1 MVAMMMTG
9 RVLLVCALC
18 VLWCG
23 AGGVCDEGQ
32 EAGTLSPPPGSVHGD
47 QGGVLSGIG
56 RMKPS
61 DIDGQVAVDG
71 GVRDREESKHLSSHV
86 PLVDAKD
93 VTPAG
98 IGGAGNGAVEEVAPE
113 ENESLQNSCDEDGE
127 MSEGCVKVQGS
138 DGFPGSGGG
147 HVDRGRQ
154 QDDRNPPLPL
164 SDQTSSEEINSPLPA
179 EGKPKNRRPVSRQLP
194 VEEEQ
199 TDPVNIRPQ
208 EEAATL
214 ESEAV
219 RNVASSHSQESAAE
233 LANGTLPAHAR
244 VTEAEDRSKHIVDP
258 HKDAAEKQ
266 KKPVHTTGKSKSTA
280 ASGDAHKTTASPAA
294 VDNEAAIK
302 KAKSPGDASS
312 LTSISDNSSN
322 NDTEQNNARDT
333 SEEASHSTENAATHS
348 AGIPRAPNTTA
359 KTDDTATQEDSNSDG
374 SNVKMGEAAPQ
385 TAGTAQPNDTA
396 TTGESD
402 SSTAVS
408 HTTSP
413 LLLLLLFA
421 CAAAA
426 AVVAA

>member
-1 MVAMMMTG
+1 MAMMTG
-9 RVLLVCALC
+9 RVLLVCALY

-23 AGGVCDEGQ
+23 AGGVGAEGQ
-32 EAGTLSPPPGSVHGD
+32 EAGTLSPPPGPVYDD

-61 DIDGQVAVDG
+61 DTDGQVTVD
-71 GVRDREESKHLSSHV
+71 GVRDRAESKHLSSRF

-93 VTPAG
+93 VTPDG
-98 IGGAGNGAVEEVAPE
+98 IGGEGNGAVDEVAPE

-127 MSEGCVKVQGS
+127 RSEGCVQVQGG
-138 DGFPGSGGG
+138 DGFPGNEGG

-154 QDDRNPPLPL
+154 QDNRNPLPPL

-179 EGKPKNRRPVSRQLP
+179 ERNPHNQRPVSRQAP
-194 VEEEQ
+194 VVVEKQ
-199 TDPVNIRPQ
+199 TDPVSIRPQ
-208 EEAATL
+208 KEAATL

-219 RNVASSHSQESAAE
+219 RNAANSHSQESAAE
-233 LANGTLPAHAR
+233 LTNGTLPAHAR
-244 VTEAEDRSKHIVDP
+244 VTEAEDRSKNVFDT

-266 KKPVHTTGKSKSTA
+266 KKPAHTTGKSESPA
-280 ASGDAHKTTASPAA
+280 ASGDAHKATASTAA

-302 KAKSPGDASS
+302 KAKSPGGASS
-312 LTSISDNSSN
+312 PISISDNSN

-333 SEEASHSTENAATHS
+333 SEEASHSTENATTHS
-348 AGIPRAPNTTA
+348 AGIPRAPHTTA
-359 KTDDTATQEDSNSDG
+359 KTDDTTTQEDSNSDG
-374 SNVKMGEAAPQ
+374 GTVKMGEAAPQ
-385 TAGTAQPNDTA
+385 TAGTAQANDTA
-396 TTGESD
+396 THDESD

-413 LLLLLLFA
+413 LFLLLLVA